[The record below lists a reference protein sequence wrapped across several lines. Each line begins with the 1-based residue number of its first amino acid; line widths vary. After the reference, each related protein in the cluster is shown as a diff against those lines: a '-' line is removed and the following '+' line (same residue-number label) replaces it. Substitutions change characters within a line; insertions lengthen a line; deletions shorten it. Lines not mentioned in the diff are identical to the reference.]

1 MGEYTKAMLDLMTPV
16 EICAIAMELDIINV
30 DDLVQ
35 DILTI
40 SEKP

>member
-1 MGEYTKAMLDLMTPV
+1 MGSYTEEQLDLMSPA
-16 EICAIAMELDIINV
+16 EICAIAMELDIINI

-40 SEKP
+40 CE